1 MTYETIRKHLCLYA
15 ARTLRQHGA
24 GRQGVWV
31 DPTTICK
38 RVHRGLPACRAG
50 VGDEAPVAPDA
61 AIWPNRIAEKQEPAH
76 DGKNGS
82 KKQMEK
88 ELSKRPPAYWKN
100 QSVRARAEA
109 ELMQNSLAK
118 AGMLRVAATY
128 ATFERRALLRQA
140 TAKPP
145 DEADVVVDRIA
156 AGLAFQIA
164 FTSQPEV
171 AVLAVTGSRFGYE

>member
-1 MTYETIRKHLCLYA
+1 
-15 ARTLRQHGA
+15 
-24 GRQGVWV
+24 
-31 DPTTICK
+31 
-38 RVHRGLPACRAG
+38 
-50 VGDEAPVAPDA
+50 
-61 AIWPNRIAEKQEPAH
+61 
-76 DGKNGS
+76 
-82 KKQMEK
+82 MEK

>member
-1 MTYETIRKHLCLYA
+1 MALA
-15 ARTLRQHGA
+15 AKAFGWTPPPSA
-24 GRQGVWV
+24 SAC
-31 DPTTICK
+31 TA
-38 RVHRGLPACRAG
+38 ACRAG

-61 AIWPNRIAEKQEPAH
+61 AIWPNPIAEKQEPAH